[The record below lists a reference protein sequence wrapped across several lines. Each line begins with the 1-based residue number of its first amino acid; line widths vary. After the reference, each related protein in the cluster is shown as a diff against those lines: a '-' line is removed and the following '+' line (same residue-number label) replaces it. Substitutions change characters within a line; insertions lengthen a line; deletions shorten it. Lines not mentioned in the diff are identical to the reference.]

1 MVLRV
6 GLIGAGGITR
16 SHVAGW
22 ATVADRAEIVA
33 IADVSEEAARARM
46 KQIGREVRYYKD
58 YHDLL
63 AAQDIDAVDLALPH
77 FLHCEA
83 IVAAAEAGKHAMSE
97 KPFCLSLEEAEKI
110 RAAVDKAGI
119 IFMAAHNQLFFPT
132 VQRAKQ
138 MIMMGDLGK
147 VYQIDSLDCSA
158 RRGPLST
165 NKATWFSEAARRNDT
180 WRNDPAKM
188 GGGELIDTGYH
199 PTYRLLFLAGKTPV
213 EVSALLGTYRL
224 PLKLED
230 TANALIKFEDGMTG
244 RLMSSWGLPGP
255 GNPDMQFAVMA
266 EAGMLWGTM
275 DKLFYQPVG
284 FQQPATVEF
293 PGWDYDRTFAAE
305 IAHFCDAIAGGWEPL
320 HSVKEATETLKIIL
334 GAYKSVETK
343 TIVRI

>member
-6 GLIGAGGITR
+6 GLVGAGGITR
-16 SHVAGW
+16 SHVSGW

-46 KQIGREVRYYKD
+46 KQIGREVKYYKD
-58 YHDLL
+58 YRDML
-63 AAQDIDAVDLALPH
+63 AASDIDAVDMALPH
-77 FLHCEA
+77 FLHCES

-110 RAAVDKAGI
+110 RAAVDKAGT

-138 MIMMGDLGK
+138 MIMLGDLGK
-147 VYQIDSLDCSA
+147 IYQIDSLDCSA

-165 NKATWFSEAARRNDT
+165 NKSTWFGDARRQHDT

-199 PTYRLLFLAGKTPV
+199 PTYRMLFLAGKKPV

-255 GNPDMQFAVMA
+255 GVPDMLFAVMA
-266 EAGMLWGTM
+266 EAGMLWGTSST
-275 DKLFYQPVG
+275 LYYQPVG
-284 FQQPATVEF
+284 FQEPATVEF

-305 IAHFCDAIAGGWEPL
+305 IAHFCDAIAGGFEPL
-320 HSVKEATETLKIIL
+320 HSVKEATDTLKIIL
-334 GAYKSVETK
+334 GAYESVEK
-343 TIVRI
+343 KAIVTL